1 MNDTGMSKHDHVL
14 IGLVFSL
21 QSQAMM
27 LMGKVQNPS
36 TGEMEIDLDQAGG
49 LIDILDMLK
58 AKCRQDTPEEIM
70 KMVDGAVMDLQLN
83 YMDEV
88 KKSKATEETA
98 ENKTD
103 EAPAENT
110 AETTEGSDSDGAEG

>member
-27 LMGKVQNPS
+27 LMGKVQNPA
-36 TGEMEIDLDQAGG
+36 TGETEMDLDQAGG

-58 AKCRQDTPEEIM
+58 TKCRHETPEEIL
-70 KMVDGAVMDLQLN
+70 KMLDGAVMDLQLN
-83 YMDEV
+83 YTDEV
-88 KKSKATEETA
+88 KKSKDQEEA
-98 ENKTD
+98 S
-103 EAPAENT
+103 
-110 AETTEGSDSDGAEG
+110 ETTETSEETTSDGAEG

>member
-1 MNDTGMSKHDHVL
+1 MNDTTMSKHDHVL

-27 LMGKVQNPS
+27 LMGKVQNPT

-58 AKCRQDTPEEIM
+58 TKCRHETPAEIL
-70 KMVDGAVMDLQLN
+70 KMLDGAVMDLQLN
-83 YMDEV
+83 YMDER
-88 KKSKATEETA
+88 KKSSGSEETA
-98 ENKTD
+98 ETAAD
-103 EAPAENT
+103 TT
-110 AETTEGSDSDGAEG
+110 AETSEDTTTDGAEG

>member
-1 MNDTGMSKHDHVL
+1 MNDTGMTKHDHVL

-27 LMGKVQNPS
+27 LMGKVQNPA
-36 TGEMEIDLDQAGG
+36 TGTMEIDLEQAGG

-58 AKCRQDTPEEIM
+58 TKCRHDTPEEIL

-88 KKSKATEETA
+88 KKSKDAEDTTEETVDETA
-98 ENKTD
+98 TD
-103 EAPAENT
+103 T
-110 AETTEGSDSDGAEG
+110 ATETDGAEG

>member
-1 MNDTGMSKHDHVL
+1 MTDTGMSKHDHVL

-27 LMGKVQNPS
+27 LMGKVQNPA
-36 TGEMEIDLDQAGG
+36 TGEVEMDLDQAGG

-58 AKCRQDTPEEIM
+58 TKCRHETPEELL
-70 KMVDGAVMDLQLN
+70 KMLDGAVMDLQLN

-88 KKSKATEETA
+88 KKSKAQENTTEESADEETA
-98 ENKTD
+98 ENSS
-103 EAPAENT
+103 
-110 AETTEGSDSDGAEG
+110 ETTDDSNTDGAEG